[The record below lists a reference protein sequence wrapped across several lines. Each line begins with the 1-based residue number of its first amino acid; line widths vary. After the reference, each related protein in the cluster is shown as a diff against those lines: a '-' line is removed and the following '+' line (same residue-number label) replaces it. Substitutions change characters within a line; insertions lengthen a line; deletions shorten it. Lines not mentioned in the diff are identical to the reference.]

1 MRCSSWEWP
10 SHSETAFA
18 GREKVASKVW
28 LERGE
33 VASILENNAPNP
45 LDVRKGRRG
54 GELRCSCA
62 SFLSVSAQ
70 LALLKSCQCP
80 LKTGWYYLW
89 HNCGCILTSMPPLPV
104 SQRLA
109 ATSCQMSI
117 NDQKARSCQSENL
130 IAINC
135 PTLTVGKHKIT
146 KPPFRGISPHLIL
159 RSCVFFFSPIN
170 MCLVQGQCGEAHTG
184 SSITVTWLPPLL
196 SIDQKSCTT

>member
-1 MRCSSWEWP
+1 MQLCIFSICLCSTGSFKVL
-10 SHSETAFA
+10 SMSSENW
-18 GREKVASKVW
+18 VV
-28 LERGE
+28 
-33 VASILENNAPNP
+33 
-45 LDVRKGRRG
+45 
-54 GELRCSCA
+54 
-62 SFLSVSAQ
+62 Q
-70 LALLKSCQCP
+70 LVTQ
-80 LKTGWYYLW
+80 LW
-89 HNCGCILTSMPPLPV
+89 CCILTSMPPLPV

-196 SIDQKSCTT
+196 SIDQKSCTTQERSLLWFKVFKMLKIHPKE